1 MYFHYVIILATKT
14 NAFYTCTKI
23 EEINYGRL
31 KQLIN
36 YVLFLNTRRQ
46 QLQKVVSVVVFAAT
60 LDYIINYSS
69 IYRTGYCQYIL
80 RVPQNPEKSATQI

>member
-1 MYFHYVIILATKT
+1 MQQK

-36 YVLFLNTRRQ
+36 YVLFLNTKRQ

-60 LDYIINYSS
+60 LDYIINLHIYLLYRLLS
-69 IYRTGYCQYIL
+69 IYS
-80 RVPQNPEKSATQI
+80 ESATKTFVLTFVVKVQFF